1 MLRAS
6 ARPNVLKANVG
17 MQTCAHAGM
26 RNIKRQNVQNVKR
39 ERERKRIFMKFAI
52 WTTLIIIS

>member
-6 ARPNVLKANVG
+6 ARPNVG

-52 WTTLIIIS
+52 WTALIIIS